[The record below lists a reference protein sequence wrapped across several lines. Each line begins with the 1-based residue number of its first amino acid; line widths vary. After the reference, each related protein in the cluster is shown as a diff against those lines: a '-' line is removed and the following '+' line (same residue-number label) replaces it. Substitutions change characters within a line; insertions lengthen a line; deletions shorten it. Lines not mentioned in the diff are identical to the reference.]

1 MVQIDLAAISVR
13 EANEKIR
20 EYGAQGERIDIL
32 NPDARHHIGVGLI
45 SPVDVHVHGSAGYFC
60 GGLTDQARFEVDANV
75 GWGVGSTFT
84 NHRTVS
90 DILTDSV
97 SVFGSPTKLNRVSFR
112 AFIK

>member
-75 GWGVGSTFT
+75 GWGMGDNMYTGSVVVRGNAGAMVNPF
-84 NHRTVS
+84 
-90 DILTDSV
+90 
-97 SVFGSPTKLNRVSFR
+97 
-112 AFIK
+112 